1 MRPRSQSDGEQLDLF
16 RAHFDQILN
25 PAHPLIVLDEHQ
37 LSHRRI
43 KPHCPEENGL
53 IERAQRTI
61 GEALEEEALENYHQ
75 AVEVVAKV
83 IVWYNQER
91 LHSALGFLRPVDHYR
106 GDPAAQHAARRLK
119 LAKARHQRK
128 EKNLQF
134 RQLTLPLEHTET
146 VP

>member
-37 LSHRRI
+37 LSHWRI

-61 GEALEEEALENYHQ
+61 GEALEEEELENYHL
-75 AVEVVAKV
+75 AVEVIAKV

-91 LHSALGFLRPVDHYR
+91 LHSASGFLRPVDHDR

-128 EKNLQF
+128 EKNRRF
-134 RQLTLPLEHTET
+134 RLLFKAPAPTET